1 MGAQRRTQP
10 HLTGSRIS
18 EAMSELGLK
27 HEYVPGRRTLRR
39 KINKWEEGSHV
50 WGCGALPTAEAL
62 GGGGT
67 GAAGQVS
74 RDAREH
80 GLYPTGKSET
90 IEIFLKMR

>member
-1 MGAQRRTQP
+1 MWGTA
-10 HLTGSRIS
+10 HGGS
-18 EAMSELGLK
+18 A
-27 HEYVPGRRTLRR
+27 
-39 KINKWEEGSHV
+39 
-50 WGCGALPTAEAL
+50 
-62 GGGGT
+62 GGGT